1 MTTVTLRSH
10 YILVNC
16 WLVINMYL
24 MSRFFLIT
32 AQTREFPTILVMIST
47 DVTTVLA
54 ISADSD
60 MTERCQCCSHNL
72 KGKMTCV
79 FHKNKGSFSNEG
91 DEGSK
96 NLFIKRKSCLF

>member
-16 WLVINMYL
+16 WLSMYL

-47 DVTTVLA
+47 DVIAVPAT
-54 ISADSD
+54 SADSD

-79 FHKNKGSFSNEG
+79 FHKKNGSFSNEG

-96 NLFIKRKSCLF
+96 NLSLLK